1 MGAGRVRVRVRV
13 RLRLRLRLR
22 LRVKIRMRVRVRVQL
37 HPVQVDLGV
46 EPRRESLDPQPAQQ
60 PLQAR
65 PEPGNLPVYKL
76 GAGAVQLAHAPQDV
90 LDGHGEERE
99 AGRDG
104 QVSAVAKLPDD

>member
-1 MGAGRVRVRVRV
+1 M
-13 RLRLRLRLR
+13 
-22 LRVKIRMRVRVRVQL
+22 RVRVQL

-60 PLQAR
+60 PLQAL
-65 PEPGNLPVYKL
+65 PEHADLAVYPL
-76 GAGAVQLAHAPQDV
+76 GAGAVQLAHAPQYV
-90 LDGHGEERE
+90 LRGHGEERE